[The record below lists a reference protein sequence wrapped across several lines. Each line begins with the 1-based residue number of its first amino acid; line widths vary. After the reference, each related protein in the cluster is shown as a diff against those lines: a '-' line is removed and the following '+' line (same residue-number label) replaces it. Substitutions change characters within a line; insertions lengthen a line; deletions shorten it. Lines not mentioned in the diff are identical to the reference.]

1 MYYALNN
8 CKLKTSVP
16 APCSLPPGAGDVSSL
31 HGEEEPLLHDG
42 EDAHLLVRRQVS
54 LRLRPRHRRA
64 GPGRAQALVR
74 HRGLD
79 TLEIQI
85 DVIVNKMST
94 RLHYFYD
101 HFHSW
106 SIKCIKQSE

>member
-16 APCSLPPGAGDVSSL
+16 APCSLPPGAGDVSPL

-54 LRLRPRHRRA
+54 LRPRHRRA

-74 HRGLD
+74 HRGLG

-85 DVIVNKMST
+85 DVIMNKMST
-94 RLHYFYD
+94 RLFL
-101 HFHSW
+101 
-106 SIKCIKQSE
+106 

>member
-16 APCSLPPGAGDVSSL
+16 APCSLPPGAGDVSPL

-54 LRLRPRHRRA
+54 LRPRHRRA
-64 GPGRAQALVR
+64 GPGRTQTLVR
-74 HRGLD
+74 HRGLG

-85 DVIVNKMST
+85 DVIMNKMST

>member
-54 LRLRPRHRRA
+54 LRPRHRRA

-74 HRGLD
+74 HRGLG

-85 DVIVNKMST
+85 DVIMNKMST
-94 RLHYFYD
+94 RLFL
-101 HFHSW
+101 
-106 SIKCIKQSE
+106 

>member
-1 MYYALNN
+1 MGYT
-8 CKLKTSVP
+8 LKVSRCLLLPSGASNV
-16 APCSLPPGAGDVSSL
+16 APL
-31 HGEEEPLLHDG
+31 HGEEESLLHDG

-54 LRLRPRHRRA
+54 LRPRHRRA

-74 HRGLD
+74 HRGLG

>member
-54 LRLRPRHRRA
+54 LRPRHRRA

-74 HRGLD
+74 HRGLG

-85 DVIVNKMST
+85 DVIMIKMST
-94 RLHYFYD
+94 RLFL
-101 HFHSW
+101 
-106 SIKCIKQSE
+106 